1 MFEIGKKILLQALDN
16 GSAGT
21 VILDARGSE
30 RTVLY
35 ANPAME
41 DLTGWDVSELHGQDL
56 GELLASGELP
66 QAEDGL
72 PGSNRV
78 LAQRW
83 HCRDGGE
90 QRIDFRLAPLFEG
103 PGAPAYW
110 LLSQVPGPDA
120 PRVLRRSGRSGSL
133 DGLTGL
139 PNRQAFEE
147 LLRRDWGIARRE
159 QRNLTMILFRVDS
172 LDAYRDLFG
181 RHSTD
186 ACLRKVAHAIS
197 GSLHRAGDFVA
208 RSDTGDFAVLIGGAG
223 ADQAT
228 DFAARIGAKVREL
241 AIHHPRSGVAR
252 YVTVSFG
259 IGSATPTRNAAAD
272 LLWREAEASLQ
283 AQLEARLHDTDAASA
298 SDAG

>member
-21 VILDARGSE
+21 VILDARGSTC
-30 RTVLY
+30 TVLY
-35 ANPAME
+35 ANAAME
-41 DLTGWDVSELHGQDL
+41 DLTGWDVSELHGRDL

-66 QAEDGL
+66 HAEDGL
-72 PGSNRV
+72 PGGNRV

-90 QRIDFRLAPLFEG
+90 QRIDFQLAPLFDR

-133 DGLTGL
+133 DVLTGL
-139 PNRQAFEE
+139 SNRQAFDE

-159 QRNLTMILFRVDS
+159 QRNLTMILFRVNE

-186 ACLRKVAHAIS
+186 SCLRKVAHAIS
-197 GSLHRAGDFVA
+197 GSLHRAGDAVA
-208 RSDTGDFAVLIGGAG
+208 RIDTGDFVVLIGGAG
-223 ADQAT
+223 KSQAA
-228 DFAARIGAKVREL
+228 DFAARIAAKVREL
-241 AIHHPRSGVAR
+241 AIHHPRSGVER

-272 LLWREAEASLQ
+272 SLLNEAEAGLR
-283 AQLEARLHDTDAASA
+283 AQIDARERDTADDRA